1 MIKTGHMSGFEL
13 RGTPMNGPAAY
24 NQSDYEFAMD
34 GENDAD
40 AASKSK
46 AADDKDNIENNQYA

>member
-1 MIKTGHMSGFEL
+1 MIQTVSGFEL

-34 GENDAD
+34 GENDAEI
-40 AASKSK
+40 ASKR
-46 AADDKDNIENNQYA
+46 AAEDPNNIENN